1 MKITLDA
8 GQLIGAIVA
17 IISFASGAIV
27 AMRRVGR
34 PLLDMARDW
43 REFRGDWYGV
53 AARPGF
59 PGHAGM
65 GERVAQT
72 ELDIAAIR
80 KELEVNG
87 GGTLRDAVR
96 RIELQLRVTSQY
108 GGAPVVQPDPNHE
121 QQPQQ
126 QFQGVA

>member
-1 MKITLDA
+1 MKFTLDA
-8 GQLIGAIVA
+8 GQLIAAVVA

-34 PLLDMARDW
+34 PLLDMAKDW

-53 AARPGF
+53 APRPGF

-87 GGTLRDAVR
+87 GGSLRDAVR
-96 RIELQLRVTSQY
+96 RIELQLRVTSQHS
-108 GGAPVVQPDPNHE
+108 GAPVVVQPDPNHE
-121 QQPQQ
+121 HQST
-126 QFQGVA
+126 GVAA

>member
-1 MKITLDA
+1 MKITLDL
-8 GQLIGAIVA
+8 GQLIAAVVA
-17 IISFASGAIV
+17 VVSFISGAV
-27 AMRRVGR
+27 LTTRKLTR

-59 PGHAGM
+59 PGHAGI

-87 GGTLRDAVR
+87 GGSLRDAVR
-96 RIELQLRVTSQY
+96 RIELQLRVTSQHS
-108 GGAPVVQPDPNHE
+108 GAPVVVQPDSSHE
-121 QQPQQ
+121 QTP

>member
-34 PLLDMARDW
+34 PLLDMAKDW
-43 REFRGDWYGV
+43 REFRGDWYGIP
-53 AARPGF
+53 ARPGF

-72 ELDIAAIR
+72 ELDIASIR

-96 RIELQLRVTSQY
+96 RIELQLRVTSQHS
-108 GGAPVVQPDPNHE
+108 GAPVVAVPDPNHE
-121 QQPQQ
+121 QQTT
-126 QFQGVA
+126 GVAA